1 MKKILRKFVAFVM
14 QFSQIW
20 CTMVSEVER
29 SPSCFSLYEM
39 EGTTME
45 NLDASLQ
52 QAIRRLNTAVTVGT
66 WSAVFLVAGVVA
78 AISRYKKKRQL

>member
-1 MKKILRKFVAFVM
+1 
-14 QFSQIW
+14 
-20 CTMVSEVER
+20 
-29 SPSCFSLYEM
+29 
-39 EGTTME
+39 ME